1 MYALTNCNVLAKKQ
15 KKMENTTAKQFRK
28 LIKNCT
34 VETSNELC
42 VVSRFWYFCRN
53 VHFMI
58 SYKIQSTNRS
68 NMRIEL
74 SFQGFSNFRDPHKIK
89 TLNSGFEIPPKSS
102 LCVHLPV
109 LLIGSGKPTY
119 FGMVSHSHSVQCA
132 VRTAH
137 CHCAPRAATAI

>member
-1 MYALTNCNVLAKKQ
+1 
-15 KKMENTTAKQFRK
+15 
-28 LIKNCT
+28 
-34 VETSNELC
+34 
-42 VVSRFWYFCRN
+42 
-53 VHFMI
+53 MI
-58 SYKIQSTNRS
+58 AYKIQST

-119 FGMVSHSHSVQCA
+119 FGMVSHSVQCA

-137 CHCAPRAATAI
+137 CHCAPRPPRFRIDQLVNISVCPKVS